1 LSGWVQFARITRS
14 EVLSLRQRAFVEA
27 ARAAGARD
35 LTILGRHLLPNLLP
49 STIILATLELGRV
62 IILESGLSF
71 LGLGVPPPTV
81 TWGGML
87 ADGRNYVREAW
98 WLSAFP
104 GCALMMLVLAINLA
118 GDALRDALDPSLI
131 TE

>member
-1 LSGWVQFARITRS
+1 M
-14 EVLSLRQRAFVEA
+14 
-27 ARAAGARD
+27 
-35 LTILGRHLLPNLLP
+35 
-49 STIILATLELGRV
+49 

-98 WLSAFP
+98 WLSVFP
-104 GCALMMLVLAINLA
+104 GCALMILVLAINLA
-118 GDALRDALDPSLI
+118 GDALRDALDPSLV